1 MPNEMFVPI
10 ERQEQN
16 RGRLAAI
23 GLFNNGQVNYN
34 LFSPN
39 VGQVQELAG
48 GHSFL
53 WTIRLQTQIATIS
66 VLKGQGYLTFEILT
80 RKNLLDTWAYF
91 FINI

>member
-39 VGQVQELAG
+39 VG
-48 GHSFL
+48 
-53 WTIRLQTQIATIS
+53 
-66 VLKGQGYLTFEILT
+66 
-80 RKNLLDTWAYF
+80 
-91 FINI
+91 